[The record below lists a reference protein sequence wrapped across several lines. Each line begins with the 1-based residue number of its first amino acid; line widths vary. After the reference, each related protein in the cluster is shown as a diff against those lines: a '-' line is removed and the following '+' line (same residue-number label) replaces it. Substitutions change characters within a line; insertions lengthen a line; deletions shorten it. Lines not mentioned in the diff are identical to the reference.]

1 MGGAVGG
8 KMAGPYTTSPEEEKV
23 VLGKMVCAEGAVLG
37 KVGEQL
43 VAGKMMGVDG
53 GVSLEVGGDVV
64 VLGVLVGG
72 AFLWKPAPVV
82 AMEVDHHQQVQRHV
96 FVRKQLR
103 TARRARPP
111 GDRNLL

>member
-1 MGGAVGG
+1 MVG
-8 KMAGPYTTSPEEEKV
+8 
-23 VLGKMVCAEGAVLG
+23 AEGAVLG
-37 KVGEQL
+37 KVGDQL

-53 GVSLEVGGDVV
+53 GVSLEVGCVVV

-96 FVRKQLR
+96 LVRTSAGREQVR

>member
-8 KMAGPYTTSPEEEKV
+8 KMARPYTTSPEEEKV

-37 KVGEQL
+37 KVGDQL
-43 VAGKMMGVDG
+43 VAGKMMCVDG
-53 GVSLEVGGDVV
+53 GVALEVGCVVV

-72 AFLWKPAPVV
+72 ARLWKAAPVV

-96 FVRKQLR
+96 LVCKQIQ

-111 GDRNLL
+111 RDRNLL